1 MLIRKLSPGGPQQG
15 AARPTALVVEDDPQ
29 LQRALSRQLVRLEF
43 RVLSASHY
51 DAAVWHLAEQKPH
64 VVCIDVGLPNKS
76 GYELCEHIRG
86 SLRLEELP
94 ILMMSE
100 YGSPQDRANA
110 EDAGASAFL
119 RKPFSM
125 RQFTRCIESLSAA
138 ARRGTPPESELGWRI
153 ASAPATRRAEQAG
166 PRNDGKRLHAPASS
180 VSARVAAEA
189 R

>member
-1 MLIRKLSPGGPQQG
+1 MLIRKLSPAGPQG

-29 LQRALSRQLVRLEF
+29 LQRALSTQLARLDF
-43 RVLSASHY
+43 LVLSASHY
-51 DAAVWHLAEQKPH
+51 DAAVWHLAEQEPH

-100 YGSPQDRANA
+100 YGSPQDRAYA

-119 RKPFSM
+119 RKRFSM
-125 RQFTRCIESLSAA
+125 LQFTRCIESLSAS
-138 ARRGTPPESELGWRI
+138 ARSGPPPESGQGWRI
-153 ASAPATRRAEQAG
+153 TSAPSSRRAERAG
-166 PRNDGKRLHAPASS
+166 PRNDGRRWHAQAY
-180 VSARVAAEA
+180 
-189 R
+189 